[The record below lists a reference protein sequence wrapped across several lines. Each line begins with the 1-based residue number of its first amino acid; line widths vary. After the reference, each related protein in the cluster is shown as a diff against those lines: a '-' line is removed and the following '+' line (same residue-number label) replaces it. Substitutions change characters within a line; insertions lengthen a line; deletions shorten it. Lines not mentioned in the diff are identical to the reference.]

1 MYSEE
6 VSGATPEMNRRRFLR
21 LGGVGIAGASLL
33 GVVGSGGVLAQEPSS
48 VRSLAAEFDGAS
60 TQYGIPKGLLMAM
73 GYVNARWEMP
83 PVGASEYEPGSLH
96 GWGGHGMMHLVR
108 NPSADTLGAAA
119 GLTGIP
125 EEDLKTDRGSNI
137 LGGAALLA
145 ASQGGGRPSTLGG
158 WFGAV
163 AGRGRAPGRP
173 LQAPSGVGGG
183 ELYAEQVFE
192 VLKAGASATTRDGER
207 ISLEAHGGPL

>member
-1 MYSEE
+1 
-6 VSGATPEMNRRRFLR
+6 MNRRRFLR
-21 LGGVGIAGASLL
+21 LGGIGIAGAALS
-33 GVVGSGGVLAQEPSS
+33 GAMGSGGVLAREPSS
-48 VRSLAAEFDGAS
+48 GPSLVAGFEEAAAE
-60 TQYGIPKGLLMAM
+60 YGVPKGLLMAM
-73 GYVNARWEMP
+73 GYVNTRWEMP
-83 PVGASEYEPGSLH
+83 PPQASHYEPGSLH
-96 GWGGHGMMHLVR
+96 GWGGYGIMHLVK

-125 EEDLKTDRGSNI
+125 EEDLKTDRLSNI

-163 AGRGRAPGRP
+163 AGRGRAPARS

-192 VLKAGASATTRDGER
+192 VLKAGASATTSNGER
-207 ISLEAHGGPL
+207 ISLEAHGGLL

>member
-1 MYSEE
+1 MRPEE
-6 VSGATPEMNRRRFLR
+6 ASGATPEMNRRRFLR
-21 LGGVGIAGASLL
+21 LSAVGIAGASLL
-33 GVVGSGGVLAQEPSS
+33 GVVDSGGVLAQEPSPGAS
-48 VRSLAAEFDGAS
+48 SLVEEFEQAAAE
-60 TQYGIPKGLLMAM
+60 YGVPKGLLMAM

-96 GWGGHGMMHLVR
+96 GWGGHGIMHLVK
-108 NPSADTLGAAA
+108 NPSTDTLGAAA
-119 GLTGIP
+119 DLTGIP
-125 EEDLKTDRGSNI
+125 EEELKTDRGANI

-173 LQAPSGVGGG
+173 L
-183 ELYAEQVFE
+183 
-192 VLKAGASATTRDGER
+192 
-207 ISLEAHGGPL
+207 